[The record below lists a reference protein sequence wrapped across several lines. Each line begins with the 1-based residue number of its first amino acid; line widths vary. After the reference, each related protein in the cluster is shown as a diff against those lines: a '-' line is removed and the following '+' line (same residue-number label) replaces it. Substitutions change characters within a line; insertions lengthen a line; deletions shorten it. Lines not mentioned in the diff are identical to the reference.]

1 MFHQSAKALRHQF
14 SLTDTEAKGIVQAC
28 SQCSQHG
35 SSLGLGV
42 KPKGL
47 QACEIWQMDV
57 THVPE
62 FVRLKCVPVSIDTFS
77 RMVWATEQA
86 GEKAIHVVR
95 HLTACFAV
103 MGVPQEIKTDNGP
116 TYTGGWVCR
125 FLQMW
130 GVKHVTGIPH
140 TPMGQAMIERARRTF
155 K

>member
-42 KPKGL
+42 NPKGL
-47 QACEIWQMDV
+47 HACEIWEMDV

-62 FVRLKCVPVSIDTFS
+62 FGRLKYLHVSIDTFS
-77 RMVWATEQA
+77 IMVLATAQDS
-86 GEKAIHVVR
+86 EKAIRVVR

-103 MGVPQEIKTDNGP
+103 MGVPQEIKTDSGL
-116 TYTGGWVCR
+116 TYTGGRVCR
-125 FLQMW
+125 FL
-130 GVKHVTGIPH
+130 
-140 TPMGQAMIERARRTF
+140 
-155 K
+155 